1 MLDHEMTSEEI
12 PERFRAGV
20 LQQKWYGMKTVIPV
34 SSGGLHPGIVP
45 DVLKL
50 LGNDCV
56 LQLGGGMHGH
66 PKGTKEGAKA
76 FRQAIDAFFAKKTL
90 EEYAKKPANKALKIA
105 LEHFGYK
112 HPI

>member
-1 MLDHEMTSEEI
+1 
-12 PERFRAGV
+12 
-20 LQQKWYGMKTVIPV
+20 MKPVIPV

-56 LQLGGGMHGH
+56 LQLGGGLHGH

-76 FRQAIDAFFAKKTL
+76 FRQALDAYLQKKTL
-90 EEYAKKPANKALKIA
+90 EEYAKKPANKALAIA
-105 LEHFGYK
+105 LKHFGHVK
-112 HPI
+112 PI